1 MPFGALVVICT
12 ISVAGYHVVVACKY
26 KWYNICKIIH
36 QFEAFSMSCHVNLQ
50 SLLLP
55 IAIFSS
61 FIVEI
66 ILNACLI
73 YLICCK

>member
-1 MPFGALVVICT
+1 MGD
-12 ISVAGYHVVVACKY
+12 
-26 KWYNICKIIH
+26 N
-36 QFEAFSMSCHVNLQ
+36 EAFSMSCHVNLQ

-55 IAIFSS
+55 IAIFFS

-73 YLICCK
+73 YLYIYPKPTYKFVVMQYM